1 MTNFFPGVNN
11 LIIIT
16 GAAGF
21 IGYNI
26 AKRLNLM
33 GIEDLILIDNKK
45 KYPKPRNFNN
55 LRFKEYRHF
64 LSFEN
69 LENINCIFHQGAC
82 SDTMEYDKKFMMDT
96 NLEYSKKIFSIAK
109 ENNAKFIYASSAS
122 VYGLN
127 KNSEEVEENESPLNI
142 YAESKLLFD
151 KYIMNQDY
159 PAVGLRYF
167 NVYGRG
173 EENKGKMASMAY
185 KMNYEYLQ
193 HKKISLFKG
202 TDGYKDGEQMRDFI
216 YIDDVVSINMF
227 FMEKS
232 FHDIYNVGT
241 GKAET
246 FNAIAENI
254 FKFYDDRNRNFNYID
269 MPSYLKPKYQNF
281 TQANIKKLVKAG
293 YNYEF
298 FGIREGIEAYL
309 NDLNT
314 SSA

>member
-1 MTNFFPGVNN
+1 M
-11 LIIIT
+11 T

-33 GIEDLILIDNKK
+33 GIKDLILLDNKEK
-45 KYPKPRNFNN
+45 FENPSKFLN
-55 LRFKEYRHF
+55 LEYKEYRHYTD
-64 LSFEN
+64 LSN
-69 LENINCIFHQGAC
+69 LKNIKYIFHEGAC
-82 SDTMEYDKKFMMDT
+82 SDTMEYNKDYMMGI
-96 NLEYSKKIFSIAK
+96 NYEYSKEIFSIAK
-109 ENNAKFIYASSAS
+109 LNKAKFLYASSAS

-127 KNSEEVEENESPLNI
+127 ENSEEIVVNESPLNI

-151 KYIMNQDY
+151 KFILNQDY

-167 NVYGRG
+167 NVYGIG
-173 EENKGKMASMAY
+173 EEDKGKMASMAY
-185 KMNYEYLQ
+185 KMNQEYVQ
-193 HKKISLFKG
+193 SKKISLFKG
-202 TDGYKDGEQMRDFI
+202 TSGYKDGEQKRDFI

-227 FMEKS
+227 FMKNS

-246 FNAIAENI
+246 FNEIANNI
-254 FKFYDDRNRNFNYID
+254 FNYYQDNQKNFNYLD
-269 MPSYLKPKYQNF
+269 MPDYLVPKYQNF
-281 TQANIKKLVKAG
+281 TQANISKLKAAG
-293 YNYEF
+293 YNYDF
-298 FGIREGIEAYL
+298 YSLKEGVKSYL

>member
-1 MTNFFPGVNN
+1 M
-11 LIIIT
+11 IIVT

-33 GIEDLILIDNKK
+33 GIKNLILLDDKK
-45 KYPKPRNFNN
+45 KYPDPKKFSNLEYSEYRNFTDLIN
-55 LRFKEYRHF
+55 LNGIK
-64 LSFEN
+64 
-69 LENINCIFHQGAC
+69 CIFHQGAC
-82 SDTMEYDKKFMMDT
+82 SNTMEYNKDYMMDI
-96 NLEYSKKIFSIAK
+96 NFEYSKEIFSLAK
-109 ENNAKFIYASSAS
+109 SNNSKFIYASSAA

-127 KNSEEVEENESPLNI
+127 EDSKEIPDNESPLNI

-151 KYIMNQDY
+151 KYIMSQEY

-185 KMNYEYLQ
+185 KMNLEYMGS
-193 HKKISLFKG
+193 KIISLFKG
-202 TDGYKDGEQMRDFI
+202 TGGYGDGEQKRDFI
-216 YIDDVVSINMF
+216 YIDDVVSINTF

-232 FHDIYNVGT
+232 KHDIYNVGT
-241 GKAET
+241 GNAQP
-246 FNAIAENI
+246 FNEIANNI
-254 FKFYDDRNRNFNYID
+254 FKYYKDENRNFNYIE
-269 MPSYLKPKYQNF
+269 MPENLVPKYQNF
-281 TQANIKKLVKAG
+281 TEANILKLRAAG
-293 YNYEF
+293 YAYDF
-298 FGIREGIEAYL
+298 FSLEDGIKNYL